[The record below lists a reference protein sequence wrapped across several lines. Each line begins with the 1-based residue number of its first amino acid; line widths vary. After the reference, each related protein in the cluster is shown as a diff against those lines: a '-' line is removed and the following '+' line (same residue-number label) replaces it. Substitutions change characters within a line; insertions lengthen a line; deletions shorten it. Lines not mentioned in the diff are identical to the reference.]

1 MKKIESKKEI
11 QEQFGRKINQDV
23 NENRKLFQKKVS
35 KANRGKV
42 ESSRRKK
49 DGNGMLVQEEVKVR
63 RIWKEHF

>member
-49 DGNGMLVQEEVKVR
+49 DGNGMLVQEMVDVL
-63 RIWKEHF
+63 RI

>member
-1 MKKIESKKEI
+1 M
-11 QEQFGRKINQDV
+11 

-63 RIWKEHF
+63 RIWKEYF